1 MKKHDKAL
9 TKKQLVAIKDNGL
22 NFSEIPELNDDFWKK
37 AERVEPTNAENI
49 TTTIRKP
56 LLP

>member
-9 TKKQLVAIKDNGL
+9 TQEKLAAIKDNDIS
-22 NFSEIPELNDDFWKK
+22 FSDTPELDASFWEK
-37 AERVEPTNAENI
+37 AERVEPTNAKNL

-56 LLP
+56 PLP